1 MHWLKKATNPLD
13 PHLRA
18 GGYEVLPV
26 VKLFAKHWNY
36 NPAGLIQE
44 HLLNDSLVAWAIN
57 TLSLVRCLR
66 EPKLERHNPRILY
79 DSVTGGV
86 FNEKNDEAARLR
98 NTMVRPDHFIQRL
111 TQAEAQKIIAR
122 VIRNAERVNSED
134 RDFYFDWIGIFGSV
148 LRGSETP
155 ADVDIVSRP
164 DGPGVIRFR
173 NPPIIPSVEMSPP
186 ILQPEHSALD
196 VVAQPSALITIW
208 KSNPLGCR
216 IKSFG

>member
-1 MHWLKKATNPLD
+1 V
-13 PHLRA
+13 

-66 EPKLERHNPRILY
+66 DPKLERHNPRILY

-134 RDFYFDWIGIFGSV
+134 RDF
-148 LRGSETP
+148 
-155 ADVDIVSRP
+155 
-164 DGPGVIRFR
+164 
-173 NPPIIPSVEMSPP
+173 
-186 ILQPEHSALD
+186 
-196 VVAQPSALITIW
+196 
-208 KSNPLGCR
+208 
-216 IKSFG
+216 